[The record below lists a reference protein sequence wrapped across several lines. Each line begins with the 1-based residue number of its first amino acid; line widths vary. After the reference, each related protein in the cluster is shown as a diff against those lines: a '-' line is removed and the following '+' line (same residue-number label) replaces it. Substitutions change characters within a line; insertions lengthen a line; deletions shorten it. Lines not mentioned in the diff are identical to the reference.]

1 MRVACFELST
11 SPLHSAERRQHKT
24 AVSGTNPS
32 SPPKRTE
39 VSKVR
44 RRLKRGTKEETQL
57 KQTRKM
63 GRGRGR
69 VKRPFIPQPIHSR
82 KAQSPTDPTTN
93 CKRCGGRIKRWG
105 ERKDHLGWR
114 SRNAGCLWQ
123 QRHLFCK
130 EKKLS
135 FPRSKFLFLRR
146 ERSSLRDWKVEQKCF
161 QTRTAKLSR
170 STATRYHSSFRCTPL
185 FPSHAATNSHFPSA
199 GGGSLQ
205 P

>member
-1 MRVACFELST
+1 
-11 SPLHSAERRQHKT
+11 
-24 AVSGTNPS
+24 
-32 SPPKRTE
+32 
-39 VSKVR
+39 
-44 RRLKRGTKEETQL
+44 
-57 KQTRKM
+57 M

-93 CKRCGGRIKRWG
+93 CKRWGGRIKRWG

-135 FPRSKFLFLRR
+135 FPRSKFLFCGVKTRR
-146 ERSSLRDWKVEQKCF
+146 CEIGRWSKSAFKQGRRNFPGLPLLGTTVVSV
-161 QTRTAKLSR
+161 APL
-170 STATRYHSSFRCTPL
+170 PL
-185 FPSHAATNSHFPSA
+185 FPSHSATNSHFPSA
-199 GGGSLQ
+199 GGDSLQ